1 MAGPEQNMPGGGG
14 DVLSQSDID
23 RLMAEAAS
31 AVEKAPPIF
40 RHSGE
45 VFPEETPPRVESH
58 DFSNPLAIDEPV
70 LRVLRQKHDEF
81 VSFVSARLSIFLRM
95 DFTLK
100 VQRIAAAVYKRFSA
114 TVANPSHVVLFKMD
128 PLAGVGVLD
137 TSLRLGHTIVD
148 RMLGG
153 KGHSVKI
160 PEHMTEI
167 EMNLLDDTLLVILEE
182 WCRMWGSEHKLN
194 PAIVGRESGGRYL
207 QSSASDTVMLVVVLE
222 GSIGDC
228 TERVQIA
235 IPLPSVEGFLR
246 SIAAAR
252 VPDASADGRAKR
264 HGAWRPTYNAIPIRM
279 SAEWDACELT
289 LREVIALKAGHVL
302 RLPREILGDTRMRVA
317 DATKFIGEVG
327 VEDGRLAIR
336 IDQILHPEDV

>member
-1 MAGPEQNMPGGGG
+1 MAGPEQNPPGGG
-14 DVLSQSDID
+14 DVLSQFDID

-40 RHSGE
+40 RRSGE
-45 VFPEETPPRVESH
+45 AYPEAALPRVESH

-81 VSFVSARLSIFLRM
+81 VSFVSARLSILLRM

-137 TSLRLGHTIVD
+137 TSLRLGHTVVD

-182 WCRMWGSEHKLN
+182 WCRLWGSEHKLN
-194 PAIVGRESGGRYL
+194 PVIVGRESGGRYL
-207 QSSASDTVMLVVVLE
+207 QSSASDTVMLVIVIE
-222 GSIGDC
+222 GSLGDC

-246 SIAAAR
+246 SIAASR
-252 VPDASADGRAKR
+252 VPDASDSGRAKR
-264 HGAWRPTYNAIPIRM
+264 HGAWRQTYNAIPIRM
-279 SAEWDACELT
+279 NAEWDACELT
-289 LREVIALKAGHVL
+289 LREVVALKAGHVL
-302 RLPREILGDTRMRVA
+302 RLPREILSETRMRVV
-317 DATKFIGEVG
+317 DVTKFIGEVG

-336 IDQILHPEDV
+336 IDKILHPEDV

>member
-1 MAGPEQNMPGGGG
+1 MAGPEQNPPGGG
-14 DVLSQSDID
+14 DVLSQFDID

-45 VFPEETPPRVESH
+45 IFPEAAPPRVESH

-81 VSFVSARLSIFLRM
+81 VSFVSARLSILLRM

-100 VQRIAAAVYKRFSA
+100 VQRIAAAVYKRFAA
-114 TVANPSHVVLFKMD
+114 TMVNPSHVVLFKMD

-137 TSLRLGHTIVD
+137 TTLRLGHTIVD

-182 WCRMWGSEHKLN
+182 WCRLWGSEHKLN
-194 PAIVGRESGGRYL
+194 PVIVGRESGGRYL
-207 QSSASDTVMLVVVLE
+207 QSSASDTVMLVIVIE
-222 GSIGDC
+222 GSLGDC
-228 TERVQIA
+228 TERLQIA

-246 SIAAAR
+246 SIAASR
-252 VPDASADGRAKR
+252 QPDARDSGRSRR

-279 SAEWDACELT
+279 NAEWDACDLT
-289 LREVIALKAGHVL
+289 LREVVALKPGHVL

-317 DATKFIGEVG
+317 DVTKFIGEVG

-336 IDQILHPEDV
+336 IDKILHPEDV

>member
-1 MAGPEQNMPGGGG
+1 MAGPEQNKPGGS

-31 AVEKAPPIF
+31 AVEKAPPVF
-40 RHSGE
+40 RHSGD
-45 VFPEETPPRVESH
+45 VFPEDAPPRVESH

-70 LRVLRQKHDEF
+70 LRVLRQRHDEF

-95 DFTLK
+95 DFSLK
-100 VQRIAAAVYKRFSA
+100 VQRIAAAVYKRFAA

-182 WCRMWGSEHKLN
+182 WCRMWGSDHKMN

-222 GSIGDC
+222 GSLGDC

-252 VPDASADGRAKR
+252 QPEVSDASRSRR
-264 HGAWRPTYNAIPIRM
+264 HGAWRATYNAIPIRM
-279 SAEWDACELT
+279 SAEWDACQLS
-289 LREVIALKAGHVL
+289 LREVINLKAGHVV
-302 RLPREILGDTRMRVA
+302 RLPREILRDTRMRVG

-336 IDQILHPEDV
+336 IDEILHPEDV

>member
-1 MAGPEQNMPGGGG
+1 MAGPEQNKPGGG

-45 VFPEETPPRVESH
+45 TFSEENPPRVESH
-58 DFSNPLAIDEPV
+58 DFSNPLAIEESV

-81 VSFVSARLSIFLRM
+81 VALVSARLSIFLRM
-95 DFTLK
+95 DFSLK
-100 VQRIAAAVYKRFSA
+100 VQRIAAAVYKRFAA
-114 TVANPSHVVLFKMD
+114 TVANPSHVVLYKVE

-137 TSLRLGHTIVD
+137 TSQRLGHTIVD

-160 PEHMTEI
+160 PDHMTEI

-182 WCRMWGSEHKLN
+182 WCRMWGPEHKIA

-207 QSSASDTVMLVVVLE
+207 QSSASDTVMLVAVLE
-222 GSIGDC
+222 ASLGDC
-228 TERVQIA
+228 TERVQVA

-252 VPDASADGRAKR
+252 QPDGAAAARAKR
-264 HGAWRPTYNAIPIRM
+264 HGAWRPTYNAIPIRLA
-279 SAEWDACELT
+279 AEWDACELS
-289 LREVIALKAGHVL
+289 LREVVALKAGHVL
-302 RLPREILGDTRMRVA
+302 RLPREIIADTRLRIGEV
-317 DATKFIGEVG
+317 TKFIGQVG
-327 VEDGRLAIR
+327 VEDARLAIR
-336 IDQILHPEDV
+336 INQILHPEDV

>member
-1 MAGPEQNMPGGGG
+1 MAGPDQNKPGGG

-31 AVEKAPPIF
+31 AVEKAPPVF
-40 RHSGE
+40 RHTGD
-45 VFPEETPPRVESH
+45 VYPEEAPPRVESH

-95 DFTLK
+95 DFSLK
-100 VQRIAAAVYKRFSA
+100 VQRIAAAVYRRFSA

-128 PLAGVGVLD
+128 PIAGVGVLD
-137 TSLRLGHTIVD
+137 TSLRLGHTIVA

-182 WCRMWGSEHKLN
+182 WCRMWGAEHKMS
-194 PAIVGRESGGRYL
+194 PGIVGRESGGRYL

-222 GSIGDC
+222 GSLGDC

-252 VPDASADGRAKR
+252 QPESADGARAKR
-264 HGAWRPTYNAIPIRM
+264 HGAWRPTYNAIPIRVA
-279 SAEWDACELT
+279 AEWDAREIA
-289 LREVIALKAGHVL
+289 LREVINLKAGHVL
-302 RLPREILGDTRMRVA
+302 RLPREILRDTCMRVGDT
-317 DATKFIGEVG
+317 TKFIGEVG